1 MRHAPIKLTGQG
13 DRLPHPKGGRA
24 DAPTFLTACVKCGTI
39 SPYTTEGG
47 SALDDALRNELLSRL
62 RQIAGR
68 KAVST
73 DAPMSRYTT
82 LGLGGPAEVLCEVT
96 GAQALSAILRTAA
109 ALAVPVTVL
118 GNGSN
123 VLVRDGGIPGLTL
136 RFGES
141 FADIGA
147 PSPLPDGR
155 VAVTAQ
161 AGALLV
167 KLANAAADASL
178 TGLEFAAGIPGTVG
192 GALVMNAGAYGGEI
206 KDTAYSVACMT
217 MAGETV
223 HYTNAEMAFGYRRS
237 RLADPLNPPEIALSA
252 TFALRPGDAD
262 LIRVAMREY
271 NARRREKQPLTL
283 PCCGSTF
290 KRPPGGFAGTLI
302 EQSGLKGL
310 RVGGA
315 SVSTLH
321 AGFLVND
328 EGGTARDYLALISE
342 VQRLVKDRTD
352 VWLEPEV
359 RILGVDASEPEPEP

>member
-1 MRHAPIKLTGQG
+1 MPNAP
-13 DRLPHPKGGRA
+13 
-24 DAPTFLTACVKCGTI
+24 
-39 SPYTTEGG
+39 EGG
-47 SALDDALRNELLSRL
+47 PALDEALRNELLTRL

-96 GAQALSAILRTAA
+96 GAQALSAILQAAA
-109 ALAVPVTVL
+109 ALGVPVTVL

-136 RFGES
+136 RFGEH
-141 FADIGA
+141 FAQIGEPA
-147 PSPLPDGR
+147 PLPDGR
-155 VAVTAQ
+155 FAITAQ

-192 GALVMNAGAYGGEI
+192 GALVMNAGAYGGEM
-206 KDTAYSVACMT
+206 KDTVESVTCMT
-217 MAGETV
+217 AAGEIV
-223 HYTNAEMAFGYRRS
+223 HYTHAEMAFGYRKS
-237 RLADPLNPPEIALSA
+237 RLSDPQNAPELALAA
-252 TFALRPGDAD
+252 TFALRPGDGD

-283 PCCGSTF
+283 PGCGSTF
-290 KRPPGGFAGTLI
+290 KRPVGGFAGTLI

-328 EGGTARDYLALISE
+328 GGGTAADYLRLIDA
-342 VQRLVKDRTD
+342 VQQAVLAQTG
-352 VWLEPEV
+352 VWLTPEV
-359 RILGVDASEPEPEP
+359 RIVGEDAQGDMA